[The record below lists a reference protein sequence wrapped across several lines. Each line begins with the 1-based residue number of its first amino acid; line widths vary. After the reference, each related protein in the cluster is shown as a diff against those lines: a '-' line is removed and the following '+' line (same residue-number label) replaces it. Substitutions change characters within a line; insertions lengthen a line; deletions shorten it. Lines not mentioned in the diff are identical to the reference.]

1 MNNIKRNYPLKKY
14 NSLLMNHKAQYFCEV
29 HSKEE
34 SYEFIDFCIKNKL
47 PIKILGSGTNVML
60 TKNIDGAVLKV
71 SILGKEINGEKIT
84 LGAGENWH
92 ETVLYTLKNS
102 LFGLENLSLIPGTA
116 GAAPVQN
123 IGAYGEEISSKLL
136 SLEAIDLF
144 TNEQI
149 TFENKSCRFNY
160 RESQFKDNNN
170 FLITSITL
178 ELNRQPITNTSYK
191 SLNTYLLNDDIDP
204 ESATPNQVCRAVSA
218 IRERILP
225 DPSIR
230 PNVGS
235 FFKNLIVDKK
245 GYKNLK
251 NKLDE
256 LPAFLDP
263 VNSSYKI
270 PSAFLIEKAGWKGK
284 KIGKV
289 GVSKEHAL
297 VIILE
302 EGASS
307 EEVINFSSLIINDI
321 SEKYGV
327 TLELEP
333 IIF

>member
-1 MNNIKRNYPLKKY
+1 
-14 NSLLMNHKAQYFCEV
+14 
-29 HSKEE
+29 
-34 SYEFIDFCIKNKL
+34 
-47 PIKILGSGTNVML
+47 ML

-191 SLNTYLLNDDIDP
+191 SY
-204 ESATPNQVCRAVSA
+204 
-218 IRERILP
+218 
-225 DPSIR
+225 
-230 PNVGS
+230 
-235 FFKNLIVDKK
+235 
-245 GYKNLK
+245 YK
-251 NKLDE
+251 
-256 LPAFLDP
+256 
-263 VNSSYKI
+263 
-270 PSAFLIEKAGWKGK
+270 
-284 KIGKV
+284 
-289 GVSKEHAL
+289 
-297 VIILE
+297 
-302 EGASS
+302 
-307 EEVINFSSLIINDI
+307 
-321 SEKYGV
+321 
-327 TLELEP
+327 
-333 IIF
+333 

>member
-1 MNNIKRNYPLKKY
+1 
-14 NSLLMNHKAQYFCEV
+14 MNHRAQYFCEV

-34 SYEFIDFCIKNKL
+34 SYEFIDFCIKKKL
-47 PIKILGSGTNVML
+47 PIKILGSGTNVIL
-60 TKNIDGAVLKV
+60 TKDIDGAVLKV
-71 SILGKEINGEKIT
+71 SIPGREINGERIT

-92 ETVLYTLKNS
+92 EIVLHTLKHS
-102 LFGLENLSLIPGTA
+102 LFGLENLSLIPGTV

-123 IGAYGEEISSKLL
+123 IGAYGQEISSKLF
-136 SLEAIDLF
+136 SLEAINLF
-144 TNEQI
+144 TNELI
-149 TFENKSCRFNY
+149 TFKNESCGFNY

-178 ELNRQPITNTSYK
+178 ELSRQPITNTSYK

-204 ESATPNQVCRAVSA
+204 ESATPYQVCRAVSA
-218 IRERILP
+218 IREKILP

-235 FFKNLIVDKK
+235 FFKNLIVEKNV
-245 GYKNLK
+245 YENLK
-251 NKLDE
+251 NKLDK
-256 LPAFLDP
+256 LPFFLDS

-284 KIGKV
+284 KIGRV

-297 VIILE
+297 VLILE

-321 SEKYGV
+321 SKKYGV

-333 IIF
+333 NIF